1 MKLLPFVAALLI
13 CSAPIVRAQDEAPLD
28 IHRVAQRASSL
39 EAFAP
44 RGWKTEKIAR
54 GDLNRDG
61 RADAAIVLVEA
72 TDAHVEAGVPMG
84 RQRALVIAFRQ
95 RRGWKRVGFSNQLLL
110 GTRGGGAFYG
120 MTDAP
125 VEVSIRKGMVIVG
138 MEFGSREVTATTHR
152 LRWEPRR
159 RAVYVIGMDA
169 ATRDRAMGGGETT
182 NANYLTGVKK
192 VTTHKSGTDKGKTV
206 SSKGARRWLWLGAV
220 KEDDR
225 YTP

>member
-1 MKLLPFVAALLI
+1 MKPFPIVLAALIL
-13 CSAPIVRAQDEAPLD
+13 SVPIVQAQDEAPLD

-61 RADAAIVLVEA
+61 RSDAAIVLVEA

-84 RQRALVIAFRQ
+84 RKRALIIAFRQ

-120 MTDAP
+120 MSDAP
-125 VEVSIRKGMVIVG
+125 VDVSIRKGVVSIR
-138 MEFGSREVTATTHR
+138 MEFGSREVTTTTHR
-152 LRWEPRR
+152 LRWEPKR
-159 RAVYVIGMDA
+159 RAVDVTGMDA
-169 ATRDRAMGGGETT
+169 TTRDRATGGGETT
-182 NANYLTGVKK
+182 SANYLTGIKK
-192 VTTHKSGTDKGKTV
+192 VTTYKSGADKGKTV
-206 SSKGARRWLWLGAV
+206 NSKGARRWLWLGAV

>member
-1 MKLLPFVAALLI
+1 MKPLLIVLAALI
-13 CSAPIVRAQDEAPLD
+13 VGAPVVYAQDETPLA
-28 IHRVAQRASSL
+28 IASVPQRAKNA

-44 RGWKTEKIAR
+44 RGWKIEKIAR

-72 TDAHVEAGVPMG
+72 KDSHVEAGVPMG
-84 RQRALVIAFRQ
+84 RQRALVIALRQ

-125 VEVSIRKGMVIVG
+125 VEVSIRKGVVRVG

-152 LRWEPRR
+152 LRWEPKR
-159 RAVYVIGMDA
+159 RAVYVIGMDSI
-169 ATRDRAMGGGETT
+169 TRDRATGNHQDMSV
-182 NANYLTGVKK
+182 NYLTGEKQ
-192 VTTHKSGTDKGKTV
+192 VTTSTLGGNVGKTV
-206 SSKGARRWLWLGAV
+206 NSKIARRWLWLGAV

-225 YTP
+225 YTL